1 MKPEW
6 ILVGNAAHAR
16 LFRRDS
22 PGEPLVPLATLE
34 HPERRLAGRQLAEI
48 EQRLLD
54 PALIYSASITR
65 TSR

>member
-22 PGEPLVPLATLE
+22 PVAQRVKVAHDTDLSALG
-34 HPERRLAGRQLAEI
+34 LAGI